1 MFAGVMRP
9 EADSSGMGEEESTD
23 NVRRTLQEFGG
34 EREWKD

>member
-1 MFAGVMRP
+1 MFAEGMRP
-9 EADSSGMGEEESTD
+9 EADSSRMGEKESMD